1 MLKYSHMKDASQYK
15 ITFPYGAVDDA
26 FYGKG
31 GSIGPTHRG
40 EDRAMPK
47 NTPIIINGNTTIG
60 FSGNTGASSAP
71 HLHIG
76 RFVNGQATNPNGR
89 GFTLKAPAKVTGVFE
104 DATNGKYVT
113 INDADGVRWVY
124 LHLNSQ
130 TATIGQII
138 KEEDNDM
145 PRRPIDPATVREHY
159 QNYAGITL
167 PLDSPNLQNRFE
179 DPNDDEFWRGL
190 VPMMNDIRLGQGT
203 AIERLNTELA
213 KRDMQILDLATQLE
227 MKNEALSQSI
237 ANATTSI
244 EKAKATAPSATKS
257 NWFVKLVAALSGK
270 K

>member
-1 MLKYSHMKDASQYK
+1 MKDASQFPV
-15 ITFPYGAVDDA
+15 TFGFGAVDDG

-76 RFVNGQATNPNGR
+76 KFVNGQATHPQGQ
-89 GFTLKAPAKVTGVFE
+89 GFNLKVPAKITGVFE
-104 DATNGKYVT
+104 DPTNGKYVT

-130 TATIGQII
+130 TAYIGQLIT
-138 KEEDNDM
+138 EEDM
-145 PRRPIDPATVREHY
+145 PRRLIPPETVREHY
-159 QNYAGITL
+159 QNYAGINL
-167 PLDSPNLQNRFE
+167 PADSPNLQNRYE